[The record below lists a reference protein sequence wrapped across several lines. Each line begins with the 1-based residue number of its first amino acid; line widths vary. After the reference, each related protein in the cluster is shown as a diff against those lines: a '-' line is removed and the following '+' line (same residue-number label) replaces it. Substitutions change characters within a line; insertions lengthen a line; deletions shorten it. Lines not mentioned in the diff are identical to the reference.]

1 MLISNKY
8 VINILEC
15 IILSSNMSHKA
26 TRLFILEQLKEP
38 AFNENHSSF
47 FHLSLNKYLSSIALL
62 YSFIHTYLI
71 TVIIFSII
79 HSSLQLLLFF
89 VWLFTSLTLPRKIGI
104 NRLSMVYQ
112 LEEDSQLHLILGKL
126 PFHWDCSWDFSSCFQ
141 NQR

>member
-79 HSSLQLLLFF
+79 YTSLQLLLFF
-89 VWLFTSLTLPRKIGI
+89 V
-104 NRLSMVYQ
+104 
-112 LEEDSQLHLILGKL
+112 
-126 PFHWDCSWDFSSCFQ
+126 
-141 NQR
+141 